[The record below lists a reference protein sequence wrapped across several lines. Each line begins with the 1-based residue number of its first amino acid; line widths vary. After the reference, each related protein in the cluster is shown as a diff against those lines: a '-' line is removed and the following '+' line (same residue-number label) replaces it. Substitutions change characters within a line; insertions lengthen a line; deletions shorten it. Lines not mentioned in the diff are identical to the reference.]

1 MNIQWYPGH
10 MTKTVRMMSE
20 NISLVDVVVEL
31 IDARIPYSSKNPD
44 IDNLAKN
51 KKRIIVM
58 NKTDL
63 ADPAKTEVWKKWFEA
78 KGFTVILADAVKGT
92 GVNKVADTA
101 RTLMKDK
108 IEREKARGRLFVPV
122 RAMIV
127 GIPNVGK
134 STFINKTVGKTT
146 AKTGDK
152 PGVTK
157 GKQWI
162 RIKKNFELLD
172 TPGILWPKFEDEEVG
187 LKLAMIGSIN
197 DNILDTETL
206 CTEYINL
213 MMVVNPNFIKNR
225 YNVEFDTIDEP
236 HDVLEKIAVSRGFIK
251 KGGEPDCER
260 TAKIVLD
267 EFRGGKIGKITLE
280 MPEDIHEM
288 EAKMV
293 REEKEKKAKDA
304 ARKAEYKKKN
314 NR

>member
-108 IEREKARGRLFVPV
+108 IEREKARGRLFVSV

-162 RIKKNFELLD
+162 RIKKDFELLD

-288 EAKMV
+288 EAKIV

>member
-44 IDNLAKN
+44 VDNLAKN

-162 RIKKNFELLD
+162 RIKKDFELLD

>member
-162 RIKKNFELLD
+162 RIKKDFELLD

-213 MMVVNPNFIKNR
+213 MMVVNSNFIKNR

>member
-63 ADPAKTEVWKKWFEA
+63 ADPAKTDVWKKWFEA

-162 RIKKNFELLD
+162 RIKKDFELLD

>member
-162 RIKKNFELLD
+162 RIKKDFELLD

-236 HDVLEKIAVSRGFIK
+236 HDVLEKISVSRGFIK

>member
-162 RIKKNFELLD
+162 RIKKDFELLD

-187 LKLAMIGSIN
+187 LKLAIIGSIN

-206 CTEYINL
+206 CTKYINL

>member
-162 RIKKNFELLD
+162 RIKKDFELLD

-304 ARKAEYKKKN
+304 ARRAEYKKKN